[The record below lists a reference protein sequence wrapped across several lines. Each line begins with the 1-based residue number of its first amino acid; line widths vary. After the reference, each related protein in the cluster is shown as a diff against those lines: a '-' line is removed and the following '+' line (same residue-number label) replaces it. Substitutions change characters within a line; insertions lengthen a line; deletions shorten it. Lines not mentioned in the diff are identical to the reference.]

1 MIQIHVAGNAT
12 HQIWEERLVTVL
24 EASDVARAGVTGS
37 YKSLNSGIRN

>member
-1 MIQIHVAGNAT
+1 MIQIHVAGSAT

-37 YKSLNSGIRN
+37 NESLNSGIRN